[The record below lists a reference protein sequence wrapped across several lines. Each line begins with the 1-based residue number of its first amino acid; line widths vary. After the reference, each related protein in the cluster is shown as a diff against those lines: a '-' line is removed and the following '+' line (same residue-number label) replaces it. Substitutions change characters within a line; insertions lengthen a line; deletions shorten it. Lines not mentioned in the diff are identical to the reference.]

1 MTKPVIIAEKPAM
14 AADIARALG
23 GFNKDSHGYW
33 ESEKFLLASA
43 VGHMATLKEPQDYN
57 PAWKRWSLKSLPIIP
72 EHFGL
77 KVLPRQAKQFS
88 LLAKLLKQTNMA
100 INACDAGREGELIFR
115 YICQLVGFRGKVQR
129 LWISSLTVSAIR
141 RGFQDLRDGQAYENL
156 AHAARCRSQG
166 DWLVGINATRA
177 FTVKHGQL
185 LSVGRVQT
193 PTLAMLVERE
203 RNIREFEPRP
213 YWVITA
219 QFSAP
224 GGQYAGRWFKGK
236 EDRVWQQ
243 DLAQQIQTK
252 VAGQQGQIVQHQEK
266 SRKEAPRLLWDLTSL
281 QREANRRWGF
291 SAARTLTAAQ
301 KLYERHKV
309 ITYPRTNSRFLTPDI
324 IPSFPR
330 RLRALDKAGYG
341 EYTEALLPKP
351 PRLTGRFINPARV
364 RDHHAII
371 PTEKSAG
378 NLRGD
383 EAKIY
388 DLVARRF
395 IAAFYPYCEWKET
408 RVVTRVE
415 DEDFESKGKQLVNP
429 GWRQMEGLSK
439 EDILPC
445 LSQGEIVQVQEVQVK
460 QDQTKPPARYTEGTL
475 LAAMEGA
482 GKLVEEDELREAMKE
497 SGLGTPA
504 TRAAIIQRLKQV
516 EYIGQEGKSL
526 FPTSKGEQLID
537 LISLPALISPELTG
551 QWEKRLSDMEMGQE
565 DPAIF
570 MRDVVQMTQELVTQ
584 VAASKRQEIAKPVR
598 EPLGKCPLCGGDVME
613 NKRAY
618 GCQNWKPEDGG
629 CKFVIWKTIAKKRI
643 TPNQAKQ
650 LLTKGKTGKLRGF
663 TSKKGKKFSAT
674 LVLEDGKVQFH
685 F

>member
-23 GFNKDSHGYW
+23 GFNKNPHGYW
-33 ESEKFLLASA
+33 ESEKYLLASA
-43 VGHMATLKEPQDYN
+43 VGHMAILKEPQDYN

-72 EHFGL
+72 QGFGL

-115 YICQLVGFRGKVQR
+115 YICQLAGYQGKIQR

-141 RGFQDLRDGQAYENL
+141 GGFQDLRDGQAYDNL
-156 AHAARCRSQG
+156 NHAARCRSQG

-203 RNIREFEPRP
+203 HNIREFESQP

-224 GGQYAGRWFKGK
+224 GGKYTGRWFKGK

-243 DLAQQIQTK
+243 DLALRIQTK
-252 VAGQQGQIVQHQEK
+252 VAGHRGQIVQHQEK
-266 SRKEAPRLLWDLTSL
+266 PRKEAPRLLWDLTSL

-291 SAARTLTAAQ
+291 SAARTLATAQ
-301 KLYERHKV
+301 KLYERHKA
-309 ITYPRTNSRFLTPDI
+309 ITYPRTNSRFLTPDL
-324 IPSFPR
+324 IPSFAR

-341 EYTEALLPKP
+341 EYTGALLPNP

-371 PTEKSAG
+371 PTEKSAV

-383 EAKIY
+383 EARIY

-395 IAAFYPYCEWKET
+395 IAAFYPHCEWKET
-408 RVVTRVE
+408 RVVTQVE
-415 DEDFESKGKQLVNP
+415 DEDFESKGKQLTAP
-429 GWRQMEGLSK
+429 GWRQVEGLGK
-439 EDILPC
+439 EEILPS
-445 LSQGEIVQVQEVQVK
+445 LGQGEAVQVQDIQVK

-516 EYIGQEGKSL
+516 EYIEQQGKNL
-526 FPTSKGEQLID
+526 RPTSKGEQLIE
-537 LISLPALISPELTG
+537 LISQPALTSPELTG
-551 QWEKRLSDMEMGQE
+551 QWEKRLSDMEVGQE
-565 DPAIF
+565 DPATF
-570 MRDVVQMTQELVTQ
+570 MRDVEQMTQELVAQ
-584 VAASKRQEIAKPVR
+584 VAASQPQKIAKPVR
-598 EPLGKCPLCGGDVME
+598 EPVGQCPLCGGDVVE

-629 CKFVIWKTIAKKRI
+629 CKFAIWKTIAQKRI

-663 TSKKGKKFSAT
+663 TSKQGKKFSAT
-674 LVLEDGKVQFH
+674 LVLENGKVQFH